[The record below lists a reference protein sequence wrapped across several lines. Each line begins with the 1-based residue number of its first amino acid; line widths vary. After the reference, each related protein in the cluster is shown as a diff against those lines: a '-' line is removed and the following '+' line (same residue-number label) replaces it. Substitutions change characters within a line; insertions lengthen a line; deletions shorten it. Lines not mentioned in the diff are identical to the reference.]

1 MNVSLYQAAAAMS
14 ANARWQEVISENLA
28 STNVP
33 GFKKQDLT
41 FEAVQAGLMQQPNL
55 DPSMH
60 FTVPR
65 ATTATSFAPGELKS
79 TGVDTDVAIEGKG
92 FFEVEL
98 PTGGKAYTRDGE
110 FHLNSLGQLTTKSGN
125 LVMGES
131 GPIQFDRNTP
141 GAITISATGEI
152 SQGDT
157 VRGKLKITDFDQPQ
171 LLTQASGGLFLTNS
185 NPNLNPKPVTSPSL
199 RQGYLEGSNASS
211 VTEMA
216 NLIGVMRSFEANQK
230 LVQLQDERMGRVI
243 TELGNPS

>member
-1 MNVSLYQAAAAMS
+1 VNVSLYQAAAAMS

-60 FTVPR
+60 FTLPR

-131 GPIQFDRNTP
+131 GPIQFDRNMP
-141 GAITISATGEI
+141 GAITISPTGEV

-171 LLTQASGGLFLTNS
+171 LLTQASGGLFLTNN
-185 NPNLNPKPVTSPSL
+185 NPNLNPKAVTSPSL